1 VSPRRNARAI
11 EASPRRPTGG
21 RRRALGQHF
30 LRDGSV
36 AASIVELV
44 RPGPADL
51 VIEIG
56 PGRGALTGLLAGR
69 ARRLVAIELDPL
81 LATALRAHYEDDAHV
96 EVVVADAVRVDYRA
110 LVGEWREPGGRVL
123 VVGNLPYS
131 SGTAILATVLDAAS
145 ALAAQVTVELALM
158 LQREVAERVAAPPGS
173 RDYGALSVLSQLAA
187 DVRLAFTVPP
197 GAFAPPPQVESAV
210 LYLRARA
217 VPPVPVPD
225 ARRMRAVVRSAFAQR
240 RKTLA
245 NALTGG
251 LGRPAEEVR
260 GALAAAGIDPQRRAE
275 TLSLAEFARVATA
288 LGPIAPPGPQT
299 D

>member
-1 VSPRRNARAI
+1 MSPRRNARAI

-30 LRDGSV
+30 LHDGAV
-36 AASIVELV
+36 AARIVELV

-69 ARRLVAIELDPL
+69 AGRLVTIEIDPV
-81 LATALRAHYEDDAHV
+81 LATALRARYEDDGRV
-96 EVVVADAVRVDYRA
+96 EVVLGDAVRVDYRA
-110 LVGEWREPGGRVL
+110 LAAEWREPGGRVL

-131 SGTAILATVLDAAS
+131 SGTAILAAVLDAAS
-145 ALAAQVTVELALM
+145 AMAAQVTVELAVM
-158 LQREVAERVAAPPGS
+158 LQREVAERVAAAPGS

-187 DVRLAFTVPP
+187 DVHLAFTVPP

-210 LYLRARA
+210 LYLRALA

-225 ARRMRAVVRSAFAQR
+225 ARRMRGVVRSAFAQR

-251 LGRPAEEVR
+251 LGRPGDEVR

-275 TLSLAEFARVATA
+275 TLSLVEFSRVAIA
-288 LGPIAPPGPQT
+288 LGPIAPPATPTG
-299 D
+299 

>member
-1 VSPRRNARAI
+1 MSPRRNARAV
-11 EASPRRPTGG
+11 ESSPRRPSGG

-30 LRDGSV
+30 LRDGAV
-36 AASIVELV
+36 AARIVELV

-51 VIEIG
+51 AIEIG
-56 PGRGALTGLLAGR
+56 PGRGALTGLLAAR
-69 ARRLVAIELDPL
+69 ARRLVAIELDPV
-81 LATALRAHYEDDAHV
+81 LATQLRARYEDDAHV
-96 EVVVADAVRVDYRA
+96 EVITGDAVRVDYRA

-131 SGTAILATVLDAAS
+131 SGTAILAALLDAA
-145 ALAAQVTVELALM
+145 AELAARLTVELALM

-187 DVRLAFTVPP
+187 DVHLAFAVPP
-197 GAFAPPPQVESAV
+197 GAFVPPPQVESAV

-217 VPPVPVPD
+217 SPPVPVPD
-225 ARRMRAVVRSAFAQR
+225 ARRMRSVVRSAFAQR

-245 NALTGG
+245 NALAGG

-260 GALAAAGIDPQRRAE
+260 VALAAAGIDPLRRAE
-275 TLSLAEFARVATA
+275 TLSLSEFSRVAA
-288 LGPIAPPGPQT
+288 AVGDPAPAAPPAG
-299 D
+299 